1 MDMNQQ
7 IHSMKSKVSSI
18 DLHALAST
26 VRSMTEDLTSRGNVV
41 INDSKR
47 LYGIID
53 HCLTRSPFKKRH
65 LKGHLPQQIVTVR
78 WVLINAVIHRL
89 AAEFDGTYSEGLP
102 EEYMIEDVSMDVHGR
117 YSDVV
122 KSRLGKSTSPLR
134 TESAL
139 ESHA

>member
-1 MDMNQQ
+1 MVYEPMDMNQQ

-53 HCLTRSPFKKRH
+53 HCLTRSPSK
-65 LKGHLPQQIVTVR
+65 
-78 WVLINAVIHRL
+78 N
-89 AAEFDGTYSEGLP
+89 
-102 EEYMIEDVSMDVHGR
+102 
-117 YSDVV
+117 
-122 KSRLGKSTSPLR
+122 STSRDIFHNRSLPYDGR
-134 TESAL
+134 
-139 ESHA
+139 